1 MYTYGMSDHMDVF
14 SIVLARVFD
23 SERETYQFT
32 VCTNIQITKVTK
44 KQCIVLVYLFKTR
57 ELAKIIR

>member
-1 MYTYGMSDHMDVF
+1 MNKKV
-14 SIVLARVFD
+14 IRVFD

-32 VCTNIQITKVTK
+32 ECTNIQITKETK
-44 KQCIVLVYLFKTR
+44 KQGIALVYLFKTR